1 MTYDLIGVMNKAIED
16 FDTKSINV
24 VTSTND
30 DQGKRYLSADNNGYQ
45 FSQKRM
51 IEDIDMAYNSV
62 YKKGKFDREGQR
74 KLYLNIMRFYVN
86 VAVKNTNV
94 NTSDYQFSPTDFTT
108 DNLWEAWFFKR
119 QFSNFV
125 MDEHYGEIIDQLN
138 FDFNKYGSCV
148 QKTVKDDVIRV
159 PLRSIRNDQA
169 AVTILDGIE
178 GGIPFMIQHE
188 YSHYQ
193 MTKFKEWDVPEEFEG
208 KRIVQEMYAM
218 VPKYCIED
226 YNGRSYNEEDES
238 MEEKV
243 LVMAI
248 VMPTGRMEEDARRKY
263 KEHVIFI
270 EQIDELPFE
279 ECHNEKQD
287 GRWLGIGEAEKQLEA
302 QIARNLSANLR
313 RRSMLWA
320 SKQIFQTQG
329 DEVSKNLVKNV
340 QDGEVLQVGING
352 LIQKVDTST
361 RSLADYGQ
369 DEQIWDANSKQ
380 QAFAFESVTG
390 ESMSSGTPF
399 RLGAMLSN
407 SAMSYFD
414 GKKQTF
420 GMFLER
426 AFFSQ
431 IIPIFQKRA
440 KDDIVLISSGEK
452 GYDNI
457 KNLFV
462 EMHVKQHEM
471 SLALNPNILNMNVPS
486 REAMTQHVQTQLVKS
501 PYLGVE
507 IPKEVF
513 KQAKYKVKLNITG
526 ENTNKMDVES
536 LTTTY
541 QTMVQAGDPR
551 ASQLVDVILG
561 SKGINLNAVVGQK
574 PQQAAQV
581 NPAQPQGAASNP
593 DLAGLLPANANQ

>member
-1 MTYDLIGVMNKAIED
+1 MTYDLLGVVKKALED

-24 VTSTND
+24 VTTTND

-62 YKKGKFDREGQR
+62 YKRGKQDREGQR

-94 NTSDYQFSPTDFTT
+94 NTSDYQFTPQGLTT

-119 QFSNFV
+119 QFANFV
-125 MDEHYGEIIDQLN
+125 VDEHYGEIIDQLN

-148 QKTVKDDVIRV
+148 QKKIKDDVIRV
-159 PLRSIRNDQA
+159 PLRAVRCDQA
-169 AVTILDGIE
+169 ATTIIDGIE

-193 MTKFKEWDVPEEFEG
+193 MTKFQEWDSLEDFEG
-208 KRIVQEMYAM
+208 KRIIQEVYTMCPRWY
-218 VPKYCIED
+218 IEKMNNRPYD
-226 YNGRSYNEEDES
+226 DEDDI

-243 LVMAI
+243 LCMAI
-248 VMPTGRMEEDARRKY
+248 VMNSGKMEEDARRKY
-263 KEHVIFI
+263 KDQVLFI
-270 EQIDELPFE
+270 EQLDELPLE
-279 ECHNEKQD
+279 EAHSEKQD

-302 QIARNLSANLR
+302 QVARNLSANLR

-329 DEVSKNLVKNV
+329 DEVAKNLVKNV

-352 LIQKVDTST
+352 LIQKVDVST
-361 RSLADYGQ
+361 RSLADFSQ
-369 DEQIWDANSKQ
+369 DEQIWDENSKQ
-380 QAFAFESVTG
+380 QSFAFDSVTG

-431 IIPIFQKRA
+431 IIPIFQKRS
-440 KDDIVLISSGEK
+440 KDDIIIISSGEK
-452 GYDNI
+452 GFDDI

-462 EMHVKQHEM
+462 EMHVKQHEVGM
-471 SLALNPNILNMNVPS
+471 ALNPNILNMQIPTRDVV
-486 REAMTQHVQTQLVKS
+486 TQHVQQQLIKS
-501 PYLGVE
+501 PYLGIE
-507 IPKEVF
+507 IPAKMYQ
-513 KQAKYKVKLNITG
+513 QAKYKVKLNIAG

-536 LTTTY
+536 LTNTY
-541 QTMVQAGDPR
+541 QTMVQAQDPR
-551 ASQLVDVILG
+551 APQLLDVILG
-561 SKGINLNAVVGQK
+561 SKGINLTSVVGQQQAT
-574 PQQAAQV
+574 PQQQSSA
-581 NPAQPQGAASNP
+581 PTGQPSNQ
-593 DLAGLLPANANQ
+593 DLVGLLPQNANQ